1 MLFSILVYTFYF
13 LLIALIPIFYS
24 SYKLKKYVLLVL
36 LFSAQFNVTCLLK
49 LGVTFSF
56 FEVALVLSALFSFML
71 LLRRHSFKILFFN
84 ADSIYAY
91 FLIFSIVSIC
101 IAFIRLLCGNL
112 PVTSEYGLFPLI
124 RSLMSLNKPIFYLLI
139 FIVRQDFIE
148 TFSLNDYRGLF
159 IKYLAFSGII
169 PAVVVLLQFL
179 SIGFVVIHNN
189 PSYAENAVR
198 IVVYNG
204 VRVVGLANEAAN
216 FCYGLFF
223 SYIGLFHAYCSQL
236 IGKKN
241 FLAILSLYIIAVV
254 LTISRTG
261 LAMFVIYTLYKYIW
275 YNRPS
280 IATILKLSVL
290 CAVLLGSLSL
300 VNLHGFNLY
309 QRLLS
314 TGDVHAD
321 LSTIERYGLTH
332 ALFNLAMDKG
342 LVVGVGIYNYF
353 YYLKDYLPDYVTMN
367 ISYEYGYQLPSFNF
381 VLQLWAEYGLFFALL
396 FFVLVIRMVRKCK
409 DPLIKEWFLFLL
421 FFAFSFQI
429 LNFSVP
435 FLIFLYPPLTWKE
448 PSFKAPYRIK
458 YEQNT

>member
-1 MLFSILVYTFYF
+1 M
-13 LLIALIPIFYS
+13 
-24 SYKLKKYVLLVL
+24 LVL

-56 FEVALVLSALFSFML
+56 FEVALLLSALFSFML
-71 LLRRHSFKILFFN
+71 MIRRHGFKVTFFKT
-84 ADSIYAY
+84 DSIYAY
-91 FLIFSIVSIC
+91 FLIFSFLSIG

-112 PVTSEYGLFPLI
+112 PVVSEYGLFPLI

-148 TFSLNDYRGLF
+148 TFSLEECRRFF
-159 IKYLAFSGII
+159 INYLAFSGVI
-169 PAVVVLLQFL
+169 PAIVVFLQFL
-179 SIGFVVIHNN
+179 SVGFVVIHNN

-223 SYIGLFHAYCSQL
+223 SYIGLLHAYCSRL

-241 FLAILSLYIIAVV
+241 FSIILSVYIIAVV

-261 LAMFVIYTLYKYIW
+261 LAMFMVYTLYKYIS

-280 IATILKLSVL
+280 IATILKMAVL
-290 CAVLLGSLSL
+290 CAILLGGLSM

-314 TGDVHAD
+314 TGDVQAD

-332 ALFNLAMDKG
+332 ALFNLALDKG
-342 LVVGVGIYNYF
+342 LVIGVGIYNYF
-353 YYLKDYLPDYVTMN
+353 YYLKDYLPDYVMMN
-367 ISYEYGYQLPSFNF
+367 ITYEYGYQLPSFNF
-381 VLQLWAEYGLFFALL
+381 VLQLWAEYGLFFAIL
-396 FFVLVIRMVRKCK
+396 FFALVIRGVRKCN

-421 FFAFSFQI
+421 FFAFSFQV

-435 FLIFLYPPLTWKE
+435 FLIFLYPPLSNKKN
-448 PSFKAPYRIK
+448 SFKEINKVEYG
-458 YEQNT
+458 QNT

>member
-1 MLFSILVYTFYF
+1 MLFSILVYAFYF

-24 SYKLKKYVLLVL
+24 KRNWKKYVLLIL

-56 FEVALVLSALFSFML
+56 FEVALLLSALFSFML
-71 LLRRHSFKILFFN
+71 MLRRHCFKIIFFKT
-84 ADSIYAY
+84 DSIYAY
-91 FLIFSIVSIC
+91 FLLFSFLSIG
-101 IAFIRLLCGNL
+101 IAFVRLLCGNL

-148 TFSLNDYRGLF
+148 TFSLEEYRSFF
-159 IKYLAFSGII
+159 IKYLAFSGVI
-169 PAVVVLLQFL
+169 PAIVVLLQFL
-179 SIGFVVIHNN
+179 SVGFVVIHNN
-189 PSYAENAVR
+189 PSYAENTVR

-223 SYIGLFHAYCSQL
+223 SYVGLFHAYLCRL
-236 IGKKN
+236 IRKKI
-241 FLAILSLYIIAVV
+241 FLVILSLYIIAVV

-261 LAMFVIYTLYKYIW
+261 LAMFVIYTLYKYIS

-280 IATILKLSVL
+280 IVTILKMSIL
-290 CAVLLGSLSL
+290 CTVLLGALSM

-314 TGDVHAD
+314 TGNVQAD

-396 FFVLVIRMVRKCK
+396 FFVLVIRIVRKCK

-435 FLIFLYPPLTWKE
+435 FLIFFYPPFSRTDL
-448 PSFKAPYRIK
+448 SFKVVDKIK